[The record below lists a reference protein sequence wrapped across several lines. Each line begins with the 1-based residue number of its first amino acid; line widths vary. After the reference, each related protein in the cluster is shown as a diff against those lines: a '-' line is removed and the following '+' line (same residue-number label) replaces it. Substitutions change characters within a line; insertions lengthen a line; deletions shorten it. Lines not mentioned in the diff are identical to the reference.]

1 MFWIGLYLDGSMV
14 KWAKVNR
21 QKKKISIE
29 LLRTFPFSEEN
40 LFTFPQSTLEEFP
53 YKIISG
59 LDSSEVLLRNT
70 QVKLQDQKKILKL
83 LPFQIE
89 PQLPCPSEDAV
100 VSVQIN
106 PGDSPKSSKISFYAA
121 KKAVLQS
128 HIEALKQK
136 KAEPDEVS
144 CIPAALWRFTEY
156 FFPELSDTLILHLGA
171 KSSTLIGI
179 TDKKPCFSHCFP
191 VGSELFSAAL
201 DAEGKDLVNL
211 LDLSAEKEPALY
223 QLTQHA
229 KKELDRVFTF
239 FLKKQKEPWLDIILT
254 GNFSGFP
261 LLKAFIA
268 NHLPESI
275 RLNECTCGES
285 YDATTLDAYA
295 IPIGLALDGLSLD
308 GCSTKFRLGDFAAP
322 AQKKRQ
328 LKLFSSLALA
338 CAILASTT
346 LLISG
351 MYRDHKIKQFAD
363 TVQSSFSLQHK
374 KLDSLEDL
382 QREVSSLEVSLTKEK
397 VPYSLRLPV
406 PNVSEL
412 LAWLSSHPVLNKQVP
427 SEEDTGDVDMKKVKY
442 SLVKYPKIAATAL
455 PYIAKVELEVEIPSR
470 LLAKDF
476 QESLQK
482 DLSFIDTKKEIS
494 WQVKGTTYFIS
505 FFLKPHLEAGKT

>member
-14 KWAKVNR
+14 KWAKINR

-29 LLRTFPFSEEN
+29 LLRTLPFSEEN
-40 LFTFPQSTLEEFP
+40 SFAFPQNALEELP

-89 PQLPCPSEDAV
+89 PQLPCPSEDAI
-100 VSVQIN
+100 VSIQMS
-106 PGDSPKSSKISFYAA
+106 PGDAPKSSKISFYAA
-121 KKAVLQS
+121 KKAALQH
-128 HIEALKQK
+128 HIDALKEK

-156 FFPELSDTLILHLGA
+156 LFPELSNTLILHLGA
-171 KSSTLIGI
+171 KTSTLVGI
-179 TDKKPCFSHCFP
+179 MDNRPCFSHCFP
-191 VGSELFSAAL
+191 VGSELFSTAL
-201 DAEGKDLVNL
+201 DVEGKDLTNL
-211 LDLSAEKEPALY
+211 LDLSAEKQPALY

-239 FLKKQKEPWLDIILT
+239 FLKKQKEPWNDIILT

-268 NHLPESI
+268 QHLPDSI

-285 YDATTLDAYA
+285 YDATTLEAYA
-295 IPIGLALDGLSLD
+295 IPIGLALDALAVD
-308 GCSTKFRLGDFAAP
+308 GHSTRFRQGDFVAP

-328 LKLFSSLALA
+328 IKLFSSLALA
-338 CAILASTT
+338 CTILASTT
-346 LLISG
+346 LLISS
-351 MYRDHKIKQFAD
+351 MYKDHKLKQFAD
-363 TVQSSFSLQHK
+363 IVQSSFSLQNK
-374 KLDSLEDL
+374 KIDSLEDL
-382 QREVSSLEVSLTKEK
+382 QKELSSLEVSLTKEK
-397 VPYSLRLPV
+397 VPYSLMLPV

-412 LAWLSSHPVLNKQVP
+412 LAWLSSHPVLNMQIP
-427 SEEDTGDVDMKKVKY
+427 SEEAGDVDMKKVKY
-442 SLVKYPKIAATAL
+442 SLVKYPKISATAL
-455 PYIAKVELEVEIPSR
+455 PYIAKVELEIEIPSR
-470 LLAKDF
+470 TLAKEF

-482 DLSFIDTKKEIS
+482 DLSFVDTKKEIS
-494 WQVKGTTYFIS
+494 WQSKGTTYSIS
-505 FFLKPHLEAGKT
+505 FFLKPRLEGGRA